1 MNWRRGIFR
10 IWIVLSGTWILLVVI
25 FSASRLQEIGNPISI
40 SDGDQKFEFP
50 NDLPRDALKAELIQ
64 FYAKKSNS
72 SFDPNAPYEVVP
84 TKQYATKSN
93 SSFDPDSAKLV
104 DASSAKPLSGR
115 FDPDSAKL
123 VDASSAKPLSGRFDP
138 DDKQSPPKPS
148 MIGSGISFDDLIPKR
163 PNVPGSDDLPPTP
176 AQLHESIP
184 NAMKVKTQGPWTIL
198 RTDEIAEKIIGSYEP
213 KNRLSAI
220 FKIFLDCISLPTL
233 SMMIFLAAN
242 WILRGFSVDPMKA
255 KARPS
260 ETAHLHPGEEN
271 AS

>member
-93 SSFDPDSAKLV
+93 SS
-104 DASSAKPLSGR
+104 